1 MNVSVRRSLQP
12 LQIRYAAPLQRRLG
26 EFWSWWTGEL
36 SAMLPANLHEAI
48 AQRRQ
53 KLFLEADGN
62 EVLINLGT
70 YASSRE
76 ILRLSLN
83 TPDAAND
90 ELPRD
95 VQQTILVMPADKV
108 LTKPLT
114 LPLAAEENLR
124 EVLGFEMDQH
134 TPFPASKLYYDF
146 VVTGRN
152 IARQELSV
160 DLVYSPQT
168 EVDRLLEALSTHGLR
183 ADVITCRSRDG
194 SNLRGVNLLPME
206 KRRSKRFDI
215 RRPNLALTALCAV
228 LLVAA
233 ITIPIVQ
240 KNSAIRSVEA
250 QVEAAAIATREGS
263 QLRQDLE
270 KMADASRFLI
280 QKKQS
285 ATLAVQLLDEISR
298 ILPDN
303 TWVGRLDLSDTEL
316 QLQGQSKASSSLIAI
331 IESSPYFENARFRSS
346 VVQVAGTDADRF
358 HLSADVLRSESQ

>member
-1 MNVSVRRSLQP
+1 VNVSVRRSLQP

-36 SAMLPANLHEAI
+36 YDMLPANLRETI

-62 EVLINLGT
+62 EVLVNLGT

-76 ILRLSLN
+76 ILRLSLD
-83 TPDAAND
+83 TAEAAND
-90 ELPRD
+90 EVPRD

-108 LTKPLT
+108 LTKSLT
-114 LPLAAEENLR
+114 LPLAAEENLS

-134 TPFPASKLYYDF
+134 TPFPASKVYYDY
-146 VVTGRN
+146 VITGRN
-152 IARQELSV
+152 AAKQELSV
-160 DLVYSPQT
+160 DLVYSPRT
-168 EVDRLLEALSTHGLR
+168 AVDRLLGALSTRDLR
-183 ADVITCRSRDG
+183 TDVITCRNRDG
-194 SNLRGVNLLPME
+194 SNLKGVNLLPME

-215 RRPNLALTALCAV
+215 RRLNLALTALCAV

-240 KNSAIRSVEA
+240 KNNAIHSVEE
-250 QVEAAAIATREGS
+250 QVDAAAVTAREGS

-280 QKKQS
+280 EKKQS
-285 ATLAVQLLDEISR
+285 AILAVQLLDEISR
-298 ILPDN
+298 IMPDH
-303 TWVGRLDLSDTEL
+303 TWVGRLDLSDSEL

-331 IESSPYFENARFRSS
+331 IESSPYFENARFRSP

-358 HLSADVLRSESQ
+358 HLSADVVRSKSQ

>member
-1 MNVSVRRSLQP
+1 VNVSVRRSLQP

-36 SAMLPANLHEAI
+36 FAMLPTNLREAI

-53 KLFLEADGN
+53 KLFLEADGD
-62 EVLINLGT
+62 EVVVNLGT

-76 ILRLSLN
+76 ILHLSLGV
-83 TPDAAND
+83 PDAAND

-108 LTKPLT
+108 LTKSLT

-134 TPFPASKLYYDF
+134 TPFPASKVCYDY
-146 VVTGRN
+146 VVTSRN
-152 IARQELSV
+152 AAKQELSV

-168 EVDRLLEALSTHGLR
+168 EVDRLLGALLTRGLNI
-183 ADVITCRSRDG
+183 DVITCRNRDG
-194 SNLRGVNLLPME
+194 SNLKGVNLLPMDQ
-206 KRRSKRFDI
+206 RRSKRFDI
-215 RRPNLALTALCAV
+215 RRLNLALTALCAV

-233 ITIPIVQ
+233 ITIPIMQ
-240 KNSAIRSVEA
+240 KNSAIRSIEERVET
-250 QVEAAAIATREGS
+250 AAVTAREGS

-280 QKKQS
+280 EKKQS
-285 ATLAVQLLDEISR
+285 AILAVQLLDEISR
-298 ILPDN
+298 ILPDH
-303 TWVGRLDLSDTEL
+303 TWVGRLDLSESEL

-331 IESSPYFENARFRSS
+331 IESSPYFENARFRSP

-358 HLSADVLRSESQ
+358 HLSADVVRSESQ